1 MRHMQTVTL
10 YVRQKNGDGRYA
22 FEPIAG
28 QGRKPTKGR
37 YYLRHTDDRGKQR
50 WVPLEK
56 GTDYKAA
63 VEERN
68 RLSAGLTAAL
78 HGLTVP
84 ETEEHVGRV
93 PVKDAVAAFLNDK
106 AHKTPRTLQAYR
118 HTLGCFADALPT
130 RIRFIDEVDAA
141 ALKHFQDGMAKQG
154 LAAKTVRN
162 RMLIVSFLL
171 KHAGARVKVAWKNA
185 PIVEDVPVRAFSDTE
200 LRKLFDA
207 CNPEEHAVFSFFLG
221 TGCREQEVSHAEWS
235 DVDWQHHTFIV
246 QAKPE
251 WGFTPKSHEARQIP
265 VPGDLLGMLRSRKK
279 SAKDGQP
286 LIFPNQDDRPNGHF
300 LRMLK
305 RVALR
310 AGLNCGQ
317 CVGKTRKLSKKE
329 QQRRITA
336 HMKTTEGRAPI
347 GAEAATAEYDKL
359 MAAPKKVTCKTSPV
373 CEQWYL
379 HRFRKTFAT
388 KLHHSGGTRLK
399 DLQEWLGHKSLST
412 TEKYLAG
419 SDLKAA
425 HVREQVDKAFIF

>member
-1 MRHMQTVTL
+1 MRHLQTVTL
-10 YVRQKNGDGRYA
+10 YVRQKNGHGRYA

-37 YYLRHTDDRGKQR
+37 YYLRHTDERGKQR
-50 WVPLEK
+50 WVPLAK
-56 GTDYKAA
+56 GTDYKTA

-93 PVKDAVAAFLNDK
+93 PVKEAVAAFLNDK

-154 LAAKTVRN
+154 LAAKTIRN

-171 KHAGARVKVAWKNA
+171 KHAGVSVKVNWKNA
-185 PIVEDVPVRAFSDTE
+185 PIVEKQPVRAFSDAE

-207 CNPEEHAVFSFFLG
+207 CNPEEHAVYSFFLG

-235 DVDWQHHTFIV
+235 DIDWQHHTFIV

-265 VPGDLLGMLRSRKK
+265 VPGELLAMLKSRPK
-279 SAKDGQP
+279 SARAGQR
-286 LIFPNQDDRPNGHF
+286 LIFPNQDGRPNGHF

-310 AGLNCGQ
+310 AGLNCGLCSGQ
-317 CVGKTRKLSKKE
+317 THRLTNKDKNARLEKHLAMLTD
-329 QQRRITA
+329 
-336 HMKTTEGRAPI
+336 RAPI
-347 GAEAATAEYDKL
+347 GADAAHAEMQTL
-359 MAAPKKVTCKTSPV
+359 LVAPKKLTCKTNPV

-388 KLHHSGGTRLK
+388 KLHHGGARLR
-399 DLQEWLGHKSLST
+399 DLQQWLGHKSLGT
-412 TEKYLAG
+412 TEHYLAG
-419 SDLKAA
+419 SDLRAA
-425 HVREQVDKAFIF
+425 HVRAQVDKAFSF

>member
-1 MRHMQTVTL
+1 MRHLQIVTL

-37 YYLRHTDDRGKQR
+37 YYLRHTDDRGRQR
-50 WVPLEK
+50 WVPLPK
-56 GTDYKAA
+56 GTDYRTA

-93 PVKDAVAAFLNDK
+93 TAKDAVAAFLNDK

-118 HTLGCFADALPT
+118 HTLGCFADSLPT
-130 RIRFIDEVDAA
+130 RVRFIDEVDEAG
-141 ALKHFQDGMAKQG
+141 LKQFQDGMAKQG
-154 LAAKTVRN
+154 LAPKTIRN

-171 KHAGARVKVAWKNA
+171 KHASVRVKVNWKNA
-185 PIVEDVPVRAFSDTE
+185 PIVEKQPVRAFSDAE
-200 LRKLFDA
+200 LRKLFDT

-235 DVDWQHHTFIV
+235 DVDWQHHTFTV

-265 VPGDLLGMLRSRKK
+265 VPGELLTMLKSRLK
-279 SAKDGQP
+279 SASDAKR
-286 LIFPNQDDRPNGHF
+286 LIFPNKDSKPNGHL

-305 RVALR
+305 RVALC

-317 CVGKTRKLSKKE
+317 CHG
-329 QQRRITA
+329 ITKRLTHKDKDA
-336 HMKTTEGRAPI
+336 RVAALMTNPKF
-347 GAEAATAEYDKL
+347 GAIEKALAE
-359 MAAPKKVTCKTSPV
+359 PKRLTCKSNPV

-388 KLHHSGGTRLK
+388 KLHHGGTRLK
-399 DLQEWLGHKSLST
+399 DLQQWLGHKSLST
-412 TEKYLAG
+412 TEHYLAG

-425 HVREQVDKAFIF
+425 HIRAQVDNAFSF